1 MLKSVPTHSV
11 SGVTSIETL
20 QAVHHPARRRIIDHL
35 FVHGPSQ
42 VGALARALDLQVGSV
57 SHHLRMLERVDVVS
71 RVPELAEDGRTSW
84 WRLERTSISWA
95 VEDFADNPADRA
107 QAKAA
112 ERLNIDHQLGRLS
125 AWKQRQDT
133 MSEDWRRAAFAS
145 DVLAMATAEELAA
158 LGESL
163 ARTWNEWRESI
174 DRNDGQA
181 REPVFVFAHGFPTRP

>member
-1 MLKSVPTHSV
+1 M
-11 SGVTSIETL
+11 TSIQTL
-20 QAVHHPARRRIIDHL
+20 QAVHHPMRRRIIDHL

-42 VGALARALDLQVGSV
+42 VGALARVLDQQVGSV
-57 SHHLRMLERVDVVS
+57 SHHLRMLERVDVVA

-84 WRLERTSISWA
+84 WRLDQTSISWS

-112 ERLNIDHQLGRLS
+112 ERLNTDHQLGLLS
-125 AWKQRQDT
+125 AWKQRQDV
-133 MSEDWRRAAFAS
+133 MGQDWRRAAFTS
-145 DVLAMATAEELAA
+145 DVLATATSEELTV
-158 LGESL
+158 LGEAL

-174 DRNDGQA
+174 DREDGQV